1 MVFCCCRLVTNLCLT
16 LCDPMDC
23 SLLGSSV
30 RGLPRQEY
38 WGRLPFLSPGNLP
51 DPRTE
56 PTLHALAGRFF
67 TAEPPRDTSMVLFY
81 SVQSC
86 PTLCDPMDCSMPGL
100 PVHHQHPELL
110 KHMSFKSV
118 MPTNH
123 LILCCSLL
131 LLPSIFPSIRD
142 FSDESVLLQEPKET
156 KIQGLEWE
164 HW

>member
-100 PVHHQHPELL
+100 PVHRQLLEFTQTHVLCHPLL
-110 KHMSFKSV
+110 
-118 MPTNH
+118 P
-123 LILCCSLL
+123 
-131 LLPSIFPSIRD
+131 PSIFPNIRV
-142 FSDESVLLQEPKET
+142 FSNKSALHVRWRKY
-156 KIQGLEWE
+156 
-164 HW
+164 